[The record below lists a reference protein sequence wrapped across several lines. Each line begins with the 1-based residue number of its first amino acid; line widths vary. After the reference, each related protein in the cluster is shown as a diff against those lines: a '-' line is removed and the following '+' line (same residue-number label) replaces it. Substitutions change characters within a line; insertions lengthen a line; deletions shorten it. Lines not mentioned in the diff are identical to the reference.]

1 MVGLF
6 GDGLVSDVLFCGGD
20 SFEEDLRWGPRLVV
34 FVDLVMF
41 DDEANDG
48 GTNDG
53 VTFLKIVEALRG
65 TFFFSTSV
73 ELKTKGARGG
83 GADREM
89 IDSNTCLLSI
99 FTPKHFLAVSA
110 ICFDKSDL
118 A

>member
-20 SFEEDLRWGPRLVV
+20 SFEVDLRWGPRLGVL
-34 FVDLVMF
+34 VDLVMF

-48 GTNDG
+48 
-53 VTFLKIVEALRG
+53 VVLLKIVEALRG

-73 ELKTKGARGG
+73 ELKTKGAGRGG
-83 GADREM
+83 TGREM
-89 IDSNTCLLSI
+89 IDSNTCLPSI

-110 ICFDKSDL
+110 VYDQNF
-118 A
+118 

>member
-6 GDGLVSDVLFCGGD
+6 GDGVVNDVLFCGGD
-20 SFEEDLRWGPRLVV
+20 SFEEDLRWGRRLGV

-48 GTNDG
+48 
-53 VTFLKIVEALRG
+53 VALLKIVEALRG
-65 TFFFSTSV
+65 TFFFSTTV
-73 ELKTKGARGG
+73 ELKTKGAG
-83 GADREM
+83 GAGCEM
-89 IDSNTCLLSI
+89 IDSNTCSPSI

>member
-1 MVGLF
+1 MGLF

-20 SFEEDLRWGPRLVV
+20 SFEEDLRCGPRLEI

-41 DDEANDG
+41 DDEV
-48 GTNDG
+48 NDG
-53 VTFLKIVEALRG
+53 VALLKIVEGLRG

-73 ELKTKGARGG
+73 ELKTKGTGG
-83 GADREM
+83 GVAGREM
-89 IDSNTCLLSI
+89 IDSNSCLPSI

-110 ICFDKSDL
+110 ICFDKFDL

>member
-6 GDGLVSDVLFCGGD
+6 GDGLVDDVLFCGGD
-20 SFEEDLRWGPRLVV
+20 SFEEDLHWGPIPGV

-48 GTNDG
+48 LAL
-53 VTFLKIVEALRG
+53 LKTVEALRG

-73 ELKTKGARGG
+73 ELKTKGSGGG

-89 IDSNTCLLSI
+89 IDSNTCLPWILTLNI
-99 FTPKHFLAVSA
+99 F
-110 ICFDKSDL
+110 
-118 A
+118 